1 MKIKLKRSKVAE
13 KCYNA
18 MSLAAAARLA
28 SCGGGGRAMLLR
40 VSSSSVGGGGRG
52 LSTDAEAAEAVE
64 NRVKSAHQVT

>member
-1 MKIKLKRSKVAE
+1 MKIKLKRSKLAE

-28 SCGGGGRAMLLR
+28 SCGGGRAILLR